1 MAKHR
6 GYNLQRSC
14 IRIAFF
20 VVFYLTSFSPLF
32 SQPLQP
38 PAAQNALEQRFSRA
52 LRHIGA
58 SRYDSAV
65 VILEQIVTEN
75 PTFQA
80 AYRKLADACILA
92 DQIETTRE
100 KFTRIVQNDPDNA
113 YAYYLLARLDF
124 QQKRYDEALE
134 KLKLCIQKKPDFS
147 DAYGTSG
154 GLPEIFHAQND
165 FAGGKRFFTELIA
178 RQPDNAF
185 AYYGLG
191 RLLAFENQWDQAE
204 KQLKKSLALLPLQY
218 EAYNTL
224 QYIYENLGDYK
235 KSIRNSQQLLQV
247 AFQMN
252 SLELAANA
260 LIRQGGMKFRLG
272 NLRSALED
280 MIKGVIISRQIGVK
294 KMEGLA
300 LLNAGTIYATLGNY
314 DKALE
319 YFNQALS
326 IVQVMKVQRNEIRIL
341 MNIGLLKKDTGD
353 YPEALQYLQ
362 MALERSQSDAYLY
375 ERGNISVAL
384 AETVEKLGR
393 FSEAVTYYEKALSI
407 FEKFNSEGDLGYTLV
422 RMGDVYFQTGKYQP
436 AVQHYLK
443 ALHLGK
449 RIDDAQIIWESR
461 AGLGASYE
469 KLGQTEPAIENYR
482 LAIASY
488 DSIRQNLDIETLTQ
502 SFLDDKYQV
511 YPSLVHLLAK
521 SQQYAEAF
529 RYTELYK
536 AKNLL
541 QILSKGQI
549 AFNELLPDTVKFEL
563 IGMRDRLAEVRNRY
577 ARELEKPRDQ
587 QDANQLLLLDQK
599 ITELELK
606 KSDLI
611 RRIREKYPEFYQLT
625 SAKPVTI
632 PQLQQEI
639 LQGGQ
644 LLIEYL
650 VGPEITSV
658 FAITP
663 DTVMY
668 RFIPLQRDSLGSM
681 ISAMS
686 RLFRI
691 DGKGEE
697 TGQIIG
703 PDQADF
709 SIPPAYRLA
718 RVLFDPIQPL
728 LEKCQELIIV
738 PDDILY
744 YVPFE
749 ALVTDTSQIESRYDF
764 ANATFLIQSKVVSY
778 SSSASVLSSRFEQ
791 AVKPRR
797 RVLAL
802 GNPAFVSNAKGER
815 AADGLR
821 GTLMPLPH
829 SETEVRA
836 VGRLLHAF
844 RGDVLTG
851 ERATETA
858 FAKKAGDYQILHV
871 ASHFVVNDREPMYSR
886 LAFSEEKGEKN
897 DGFLHTY
904 EIFSLKLH
912 AALVTLSACNTALGK
927 LSKGEGLI
935 GMSRAFLTA
944 GVPSLVVSLWS
955 VDDDATS
962 RIMENF
968 YANLAR
974 GMPKN
979 RALQLAKMD
988 YLHAAADAH
997 KDPYYWA
1004 PFILMGDLQPISLL
1018 EEPFEFARYAPVV
1031 LSLLLLL
1038 GSVFWVYHRRRGR
1051 VRIPSN

>member
-1 MAKHR
+1 M
-6 GYNLQRSC
+6 QRSC
-14 IRIAFF
+14 LRIAFF
-20 VVFYLTSFSPLF
+20 VIFFLTIFSPLF
-32 SQPLQP
+32 SQSLRP
-38 PAAQNALEQRFSRA
+38 PAPQNALEQRFAHA
-52 LRHIGA
+52 LRNIGT
-58 SRYDSAV
+58 SRYDSAF
-65 VILEQIVTEN
+65 VILEQIVSEN
-75 PTFQA
+75 PDFQA
-80 AYRKLADACILA
+80 AYRKLADAYILA
-92 DQIETTRE
+92 DKIETARE
-100 KFTRIVQNDPDNA
+100 KFTRILQEDPDNA
-113 YAYYLLARLDF
+113 YAYYLLARIDF
-124 QQKRYDEALE
+124 QQKRYDDALE
-134 KLKLCIQKKPDFS
+134 KLKVCIQKKPDFS
-147 DAYGTSG
+147 DAYGTTG

-165 FAGGKRFFTELIA
+165 VAGGKLFFKDLIA

-191 RLLAFENQWDQAE
+191 RLLSFENKWDEAE
-204 KQLKKSLALLPLQY
+204 KLLKKSLALLPLQQ
-218 EAYNTL
+218 EAYTTL

-272 NLRSALED
+272 NVRSALED

-294 KMEGLA
+294 RLEGLA

-326 IVQVMKVQRNEIRIL
+326 IMQAMKVRRNEIRIL
-341 MNIGLLKKDTGD
+341 MNIGLLKKDTGN
-353 YPEALQYLQ
+353 YQEALQYLHI
-362 MALERSQSDAYLY
+362 ALERSQSDAYLY

-384 AETVEKLGR
+384 AETAEKLGK
-393 FSEAVTYYEKALSI
+393 FSESVNYYEKALSI

-422 RMGDVYFQTGKYQP
+422 RMGDVYFQTGQYRPALQRYQ
-436 AVQHYLK
+436 K
-443 ALHLGK
+443 ALRLGK

-469 KLGQTEPAIENYR
+469 KLGQIEPAIENYR

-529 RYTELYK
+529 RYAELYK

-541 QILSKGQI
+541 QILSKGQVI
-549 AFNELLPDTVKFEL
+549 FNELLPDTVKFEL
-563 IGMRDRLAEVRNRY
+563 VSIRDRLTEVRNRH
-577 ARELEKPRDQ
+577 AKELEKPQDQ
-587 QDANQLLLLDQK
+587 QDAEQLLVLDQK

-611 RRIREKYPEFYQLT
+611 RMIREDYPEFYQLT
-625 SAKPVTI
+625 SAEPTTMSE
-632 PQLQQEI
+632 LQQEI
-639 LQGGQ
+639 LQPGQ

-650 VGPEITSV
+650 VGPVNTSV
-658 FAITP
+658 FAITA
-663 DTVMY
+663 DTVVY
-668 RFIPLQRDSLGSM
+668 RFIPLHRDSLGSM

-691 DGKGEE
+691 DGREVAP
-697 TGQIIG
+697 GQIVG

-718 RVLFDPIQPL
+718 QVLLDPIQPL
-728 LEKCQELIIV
+728 LAKYDELIIV

-749 ALVTDTSQIESRYDF
+749 ALVTDTSRVESRYDF
-764 ANATFLIQSKVVSY
+764 ANAVFLVQNKVVSY
-778 SSSASVLSSRFEQ
+778 SSSASVLASRFEQ
-791 AVKPRR
+791 QVKPNR

-802 GNPAFVSNAKGER
+802 GNPAFVGSAGGDG
-815 AADGLR
+815 AAGGFR
-821 GTLMPLPH
+821 RTLMPLPH

-836 VGRLLHAF
+836 VGRLLNAA
-844 RGDVLTG
+844 GSDVLTG
-851 ERATETA
+851 DRATETA
-858 FAKKAGDYQILHV
+858 FSDKAGDYQIIHV
-871 ASHFVVNDREPMYSR
+871 ASHFVMNDREPLYSR
-886 LAFSEEKGEKN
+886 LAFSEEKGERS

-904 EIFSLKLH
+904 EIFGLKLH

-962 RIMENF
+962 RIMEKF

-974 GMPKN
+974 GMAKN
-979 RALQLAKMD
+979 RALQLAKID
-988 YLHAAADAH
+988 YINAAEDAH

-1004 PFILMGDLQPISLL
+1004 PFILMGDLQPILL
-1018 EEPFEFARYAPVV
+1018 PEEHFEFARYAPAA
-1031 LSLLLLL
+1031 LLLLL
-1038 GSVFWVYHRRRGR
+1038 LWGVFWTYRRWRAKVR
-1051 VRIPSN
+1051 VPPN